1 MQKIPFLTLVK
12 SIVSLRCCSIIYCC
26 LTNHPKIQLLKTTT
40 ILLVM
45 ILQLRNLSGWLITSV
60 DSVCW
65 AYSCGHIPLM
75 AGRAGSSEVASFT
88 CLRPLC
94 WLSAG
99 MPCFSVFSC
108 HVVTDPQGF
117 SLHTAFSVAGQ
128 PRLLYMVSSFQQS
141 GSCRVSW
148 GLGLELVLQSLL
160 QISLI
165 KRVKGPAQVHVGGNI
180 RNLLMGGTVLCLQ
193 GYCKP
198 WFFYNKVLFIFVQF
212 YYFVQFYSFLVL
224 LVFLYTR
231 QVQF

>member
-12 SIVSLRCCSIIYCC
+12 SIVSLRCCSIIIYCC

-75 AGRAGSSEVASFT
+75 AGRAGSSEAASFT

-99 MPCFSVFSC
+99 MLCFSVS
-108 HVVTDPQGF
+108 
-117 SLHTAFSVAGQ
+117 SLAT
-128 PRLLYMVSSFQQS
+128 
-141 GSCRVSW
+141 W
-148 GLGLELVLQSLL
+148 
-160 QISLI
+160 SLI
-165 KRVKGPAQVHVGGNI
+165 LRAFLSTWPSLQQDSLDFFTWCLVSKRVEAVESPGAQAQNW
-180 RNLLMGGTVLCLQ
+180 
-193 GYCKP
+193 YCRH
-198 WFFYNKVLFIFVQF
+198 FCRFH
-212 YYFVQFYSFLVL
+212 
-224 LVFLYTR
+224 
-231 QVQF
+231 